1 MSDNTT
7 TTKKK
12 ATIDSVDK
20 TPQKDKSVQTMDSK
34 PPEFDSEIDTLVDNE
49 IDAAGRPVHVRVSM
63 RQGESTE
70 QMLRRF
76 NYAVNQ
82 MEVIKKV
89 RDNQFFEKPS
99 KRRQREEKLRQG
111 QRRYDN

>member
-1 MSDNTT
+1 MTDTVKT
-7 TTKKK
+7 DKKK
-12 ATIDSVDK
+12 ANKKTEDQVDNA
-20 TPQKDKSVQTMDSK
+20 
-34 PPEFDSEIDTLVDNE
+34 PPEFDSEITTLVDNE
-49 IDAAGRPVHVRVSM
+49 IDAAGHPVHVRVTM

-82 MEVIKKV
+82 MEVIKRI

-99 KRRQREEKLRQG
+99 KKKQREEKLRKG
-111 QRRYDN
+111 QRRYDH